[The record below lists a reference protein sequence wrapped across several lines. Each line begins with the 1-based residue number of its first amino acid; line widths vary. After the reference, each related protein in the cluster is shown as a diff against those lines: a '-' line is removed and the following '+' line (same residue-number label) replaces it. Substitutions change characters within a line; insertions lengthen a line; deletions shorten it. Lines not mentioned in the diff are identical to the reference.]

1 MSAVQSIH
9 SLFSF
14 KTFVVGLLGVFAVY
28 AALFAYLFFARAQTL
43 QGLEE
48 RLASQTV
55 LVDRARVSEIAAHH
69 DMGEAQTAHDSAK
82 AVSVAETPHGQSH
95 DEDLSLEELVG
106 RQAKSLR
113 QSPVPGFFEETEY
126 GLLPVAK
133 SPMQTPFEIYKKPFT
148 LNLSKPYIAVGVKNF
163 GLSKALSESMI
174 AALPSSV
181 SFILSPYSA
190 DPEEWVQK
198 ARADGH
204 EVWLQLPIENNRF
217 PLDDPGAKGLLT
229 RVSLQYNQERLAWLL
244 GRATGYAGIA
254 AFTDS
259 ALNNSGAMFKNM
271 ARDIFGRGLG
281 YFELNTA
288 SDSFFGAL
296 AADMGKPH
304 TQAFALLG
312 IIDPQGPALKAVQ
325 AHIDT
330 EGGAVVTLNP
340 SPNNIVSL
348 ESWLAELEQQGVV
361 SVPVSAIAD
370 PYIERN

>member
-1 MSAVQSIH
+1 VQSIH
-9 SLFSF
+9 EWFSF
-14 KTFVVGLLGVFAVY
+14 KTFMVGLLGVFAVY
-28 AALFAYLFFARAQTL
+28 AALVAYLLFARAQTL
-43 QGLEE
+43 RGLEE

-55 LVDRARVSEIAAHH
+55 LIDRGDVSEAVAHH
-69 DMGEAQTAHDSAK
+69 DMGEAQTIRDSTK
-82 AVSVAETPHGQSH
+82 EVSVAETPHAESH
-95 DEDLSLEELVG
+95 GEGLSLEELVG

-148 LNLSKPYIAVGVKNF
+148 LNLSKPYIAVGIKNF

-244 GRATGYAGIA
+244 GRATGYTGIA

-288 SDSFFGAL
+288 SDSFFGGL
-296 AADMGKPH
+296 ATDTGKPH
-304 TQAFALLG
+304 TQAFALLD
-312 IIDPQGPALKAVQ
+312 IIDPQSPALKTVQ
-325 AHIDT
+325 AHIDA
-330 EGGAVVTLNP
+330 EGGAVVTVNP

-348 ESWLAELEQQGVV
+348 GRWLSELEKQGII